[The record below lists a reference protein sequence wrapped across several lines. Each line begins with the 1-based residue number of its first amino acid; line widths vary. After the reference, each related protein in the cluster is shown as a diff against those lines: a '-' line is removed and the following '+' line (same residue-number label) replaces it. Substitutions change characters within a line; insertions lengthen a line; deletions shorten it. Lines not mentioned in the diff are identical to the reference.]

1 MGYRGPLQEGIVYA
15 LGGPL
20 SEIFFVSKDL
30 MRKRRIRHQQLIAA
44 GPRNLHEHIAY
55 RRVSQCRRNS
65 SFG

>member
-44 GPRNLHEHIAY
+44 GPRNFKQIETTQL
-55 RRVSQCRRNS
+55 
-65 SFG
+65 